1 MLNSLLLSAAMIGA
15 GMQPLPMKETGRDMS
30 ASVGEAYEK
39 AGVQSDWD
47 KYPDTGFDWDGV
59 TIKVIGH
66 EVQNTKDEY
75 VVQYEQVYI
84 GDNEP
89 VLIRFEWNP
98 ITYRQ
103 SGRIIK

>member
-15 GMQPLPMKETGRDMS
+15 GMQPLPMMETNTDMS
-30 ASVGEAYEK
+30 ASVGMAYEE
-39 AGVQSDWD
+39 AGVPSDWD
-47 KYPDTGFDWDGV
+47 KYPDCGFDLEKV

-75 VVQYEQVYI
+75 IVQYEQVYI

-89 VLIRFEWNP
+89 VLIKFEWDP
-98 ITYRQ
+98 ITCRQ